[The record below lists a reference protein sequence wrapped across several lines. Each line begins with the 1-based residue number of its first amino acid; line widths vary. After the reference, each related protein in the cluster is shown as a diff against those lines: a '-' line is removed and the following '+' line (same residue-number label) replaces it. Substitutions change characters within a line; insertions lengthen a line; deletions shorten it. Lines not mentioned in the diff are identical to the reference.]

1 MPALEVV
8 ALDVATPQ
16 LRAPG
21 AGDTYAFPRPAQFTL
36 GTIPR
41 VSSANAAT
49 SPLVWNSNNFDI
61 IELIAQNA
69 ALTINADLGTPQNG
83 QQVLFRIKDNGTARA
98 LTWTTG
104 VSKGFREMGVTLP
117 TTTIQSKTVYIGAI
131 YNATDARW
139 DAVAVGQEI

>member
-8 ALDVATPQ
+8 ALDTATPQ
-16 LRAPG
+16 LRAAG
-21 AGDTYAFPRPAQFTL
+21 AADTYAFPRPAQFTL

-41 VSSANAAT
+41 VSSVNSAT
-49 SPLVWNSNNFDI
+49 SPLVWNSNNFDVY
-61 IELIAQNA
+61 ELIAQAA

-117 TTTIQSKTVYIGAI
+117 TTTVQSKTVYIGAI
-131 YNATDARW
+131 YNANDARW
-139 DAVAVGQEI
+139 DAIAVGQEI